1 MSGAR
6 ATGSRKA
13 RRVEIRFALTRSTDV
28 AFGISLRVPRRRSRR
43 ESRLRR
49 WSEVVAAAT
58 LIVFAAAAPIA
69 TVVLG
74 SELPRAAAELR
85 PVPTTVTLPAAYQA
99 APARPFVH
107 ARGSLITAVSDDAP
121 ALRAHVVTAGET
133 LFSIGLRYGIAPQ
146 TLAFNN
152 GVVNTG
158 DLRVG
163 QSLIVPPFDAA
174 IHVVQA
180 GETLDDI
187 AARFGVGVDAIRPV
201 DDSTFEALDTPGRTL
216 IVAVADARFPGLR
229 LRVSEAPRVAA
240 PRVRWPTDG
249 VITQLFSAQHSGVDI
264 AAPYGSPI
272 VAPDAG
278 TISAVGDRGP
288 GGLAVCVYHDW
299 GLETCAYHTSAV
311 TVEVGERV
319 VAGEPIA
326 LIGTSGVTSGP
337 HVHWETRT
345 NGVLVDPMTY
355 APTMTAT
362 VRVGGA
368 TGSP

>member
-1 MSGAR
+1 M
-6 ATGSRKA
+6 
-13 RRVEIRFALTRSTDV
+13 EIRFALTGSADV
-28 AFGISLRVPRRRSRR
+28 AFGISLRIPRRRARSHD
-43 ESRLRR
+43 RLRR
-49 WSEVVAAAT
+49 WTRVVATAA
-58 LIVFAAAAPIA
+58 LCVFAAASPVA

-74 SELPRAAAELR
+74 TALPRAADGLR
-85 PVPTTVTLPAAYQA
+85 SVPTAVTFAVADTDV
-99 APARPFVH
+99 PARPFVR
-107 ARGSLITAVSDDAP
+107 ARGSLTTTVSDDAP

-152 GVVNTG
+152 GIVSTG
-158 DLRVG
+158 DLRIG

-174 IHVVQA
+174 IHVVEA

-187 AARFGVGVDAIRPV
+187 AARFGVGADAIRPV
-201 DDSTFEALDTPGRTL
+201 DDSTFEALDTTGRML

-249 VITQLFSAQHSGVDI
+249 VITQLFSAVHSGVDI

-278 TISAVGDRGP
+278 TISAVGYRGP

-319 VAGEPIA
+319 VSGEPIA
-326 LIGTSGVTSGP
+326 LIGMSGVTSGP

-355 APTMTAT
+355 APTMTTA
-362 VRVGGA
+362 VPVGGA